1 MTGEVH
7 LFDWSRFRF
16 IVTIT
21 GMTMT
26 ETTTTG
32 GEATAFVPWAAELG
46 AQIAKYAAQHD
57 RDGTFVGEAF
67 DLFKSSGYLAL
78 AVPRELGGHGATIRQ
93 VSYAQRELAKHCGSS
108 ALAVSMHHHVTLFT
122 AWRYRRGLP
131 GAEATLRRV
140 ADDCIVLV
148 STGGADFT
156 RPRGVATPC
165 EGGYRVSGRKVFA
178 SQVPMGDV
186 FSTMFVLDDGGD
198 TDERV
203 ILNMA
208 VPVAVDGVTVL
219 DNWDTLGM
227 RGTGSHDVEIDSV
240 FVPEDKV
247 LARRPYGVVD
257 PPLQVIISNA
267 FPVIGAVYLGVAEA
281 ARAAAVA
288 AVAGTPRAE
297 DPSVQRQV
305 GLMDNRLRVMAWA
318 LDGALAT
325 IGDDPQP
332 SVENVVAAMAAKREI
347 SIGGIEVCDLAMEVA
362 GGAAYFR
369 TSPIERCYRDVR
381 GAKFHPFTPEQ
392 TLIHAGKV
400 SLGLPADEM

>member
-1 MTGEVH
+1 VH
-7 LFDWSRFRF
+7 LIDWSRRHDLG
-16 IVTIT
+16 TI
-21 GMTMT
+21 GDMTTT
-26 ETTTTG
+26 ETTIA
-32 GEATAFVPWAAELG
+32 ATDAAAFVPWAAELG
-46 AQIAKYAAQHD
+46 AQIAPYAATHD
-57 RDGTFVGEAF
+57 RDGTFVNEAF
-67 DLFKSSGYLAL
+67 ELFKSSGYLAL
-78 AVPRELGGHGATIRQ
+78 AVPAELGGRGATIRQ
-93 VSYAQRELAKHCGSS
+93 VSAAQRELAKHCGSS

-131 GAEATLRRV
+131 GAEATLRRI
-140 ADDCIVLV
+140 ADDGIVLV

-156 RPRGVATPC
+156 RPRGTAVPVD
-165 EGGYRVSGRKVFA
+165 GGYRVSGRKVFA
-178 SQVPMGDV
+178 SQVPAGDV
-186 FSTMFVLDDGGD
+186 FSTMFVLDDNGD
-198 TDERV
+198 GQV

-208 VPVAVDGVTVL
+208 VPVRADGVTVL

-227 RGTGSHDVEIDSV
+227 RGTGSHDVEIRDV

-257 PPLQVIISNA
+257 APLQIVISNA

-281 ARAAAVA
+281 ARDAAVA

-297 DPSVQRQV
+297 DPSIQRQV
-305 GLMDNRLRVMAWA
+305 GLMDNRLRVMGWA
-318 LDGALAT
+318 LDGAIAT

-362 GGAAYFR
+362 GGGSYFR

-381 GAKFHPFTPEQ
+381 GAKYHPFTPEQ